1 MVRASC
7 TYIALAHVRQCMA
20 CRPKDL
26 PTVAEVLAMSLPHQ
40 VMITALVAASWTKPQ
55 ADGRI
60 LDNIQKQ
67 DSKSKKYIWY
77 LFQVN

>member
-1 MVRASC
+1 
-7 TYIALAHVRQCMA
+7 MA

-26 PTVAEVLAMSLPHQ
+26 PTVDEVLAMSLPQQ

-60 LDNIQKQ
+60 LDNIQKH
-67 DSKSKKYIWY
+67 DRKSKKYIWY